1 MKFLDVPQGILSHSV
16 EKRGLVTVPLDWKNP
31 SSEKLKIFYRF
42 IPVLGKTHADTAN
55 PILVIVNGGPGAASG
70 MYRPYDYDY
79 ASPSADH
86 QDREVLKTLSQYF
99 RILIMDQRGTPG
111 YSAPLDMRAEDLDPE
126 KVAKYFGADHL
137 ALDQQAVIEEV
148 IPPSEPFFMIYQS
161 YGGMVGMRYLTMPE
175 ITRRPKGGVFT
186 SSALPHEN
194 PLPAFLGR
202 RQEQRRLNQSLAQF
216 SAAIPKKL
224 LAFRDHLS
232 AHGLSAEGAH
242 YLWELLGKGEDGKWQ
257 ADFDRRLDKLLVADK
272 ASLEAF
278 VNEHTADVSVLNY
291 ILSSSE
297 MSPGQ
302 TDRNMARKVVKEVPY
317 ENWMVDEQNCWL
329 RIADKE
335 PLHIKR
341 LLDNLDV
348 TPPTPAFYEPISVLK
363 ERFRG
368 VRVLFTLGDNDA
380 FLPTEKLLPH
390 VEQFQVP
397 GVTEIKLLPGG
408 HKAAFLPVGAAYV
421 ADWARR

>member
-1 MKFLDVPQGILSHSV
+1 MKFLEVPNGILTHSV
-16 EKRGLVTVPLDWKNP
+16 EKRGLVSVPLDWKNP
-31 SSEKLKIFYRF
+31 GSKKLQIFYRF
-42 IPVLGKTHADTAN
+42 IPALGKTHADTTP

-79 ASPSADH
+79 ANPSADH
-86 QDREVLKTLSQYF
+86 QEREVLKTLNQYF

-111 YSAPLDMRAEDLDPE
+111 YSAPLDMRAEDLDSE
-126 KVAKYFGADHL
+126 EIAKHFGADHL

-148 IPPSEPFFMIYQS
+148 IPKGEPFFMIYQS

-175 ITRRPKGGVFT
+175 ITRRPAGGVFT
-186 SSALPHEN
+186 SSALPHED
-194 PLPAFLGR
+194 PMPSFLGR
-202 RQEQRRLNQSLAQF
+202 RKEQHRLNQSLAQY
-216 SAAIPKKL
+216 SPAIPEKL
-224 LAFRDHLS
+224 LAFRKKLTEN
-232 AHGLSAEGAH
+232 GLSAEGAH
-242 YLWELLGKGEDGKWQ
+242 YLWEFLGKGEDGKWQ
-257 ADFDRRLDKLLVADK
+257 ADFDRRLDKLLVSNK
-272 ASLEAF
+272 TELEAF

-291 ILSSSE
+291 ILASSE

-302 TDRNMARKVVKEVPY
+302 TDRVLAKKIVKEIPY
-317 ENWMVDEQNCWL
+317 DNWMVDEQNCWL

-335 PLHIKR
+335 PEHIKK
-341 LLDNLDV
+341 LLDRLDV
-348 TPPTPAFYEPISVLK
+348 TPPTPAHYEPIEVLK
-363 ERFRG
+363 KRFRG